1 MASKKNWV
9 YCCSDFRSNLDTVD
23 TKPSELNKI
32 FLPPHNTSVI
42 KYCFLTTS
50 TVNTSFYFL

>member
-42 KYCFLTTS
+42 KYCFLKTS
-50 TVNTSFYFL
+50 TVNTSF